1 MKKVMQISMEFNE
14 IRKQINSKKKSMK
27 LKLFFENMQEIER
40 WNHTAYK
47 GAEMR

>member
-1 MKKVMQISMEFNE
+1 MEFNA
-14 IRKQINSKKKSMK
+14 IRKQINSKKKSVK
-27 LKLFFENMQEIER
+27 LKLVFENRQETER